1 MSPNE
6 RLIRRWFEEVWNQN
20 RTATIDELLAE
31 DIVVHGHVP
40 EIRGREA
47 FKKLYHV
54 FRAALPD
61 MRITPEFVFGSGDLI
76 AAHCKVEGTQTGELF
91 GIQPSNRLVAF
102 TGISIGRVR
111 EGVFVEGWDQYN
123 FLELYGQL
131 DALEHVSALLKNSLV
146 PLSDLKTEAPEG

>member
-6 RLIRRWFEEVWNQN
+6 QLIQRWFDEVWNQN
-20 RTATIDELLAE
+20 RVAAIDELLAE
-31 DIVVHGHVP
+31 DIVIHGHVP

-47 FKKLYHV
+47 FKELYRV

-61 MRITPEFVFGSGDLI
+61 MRITPELIFGSGDLV

-91 GIQPSNRLVAF
+91 GIQPRNRPVTF
-102 TGISIGRVR
+102 SGISIGRVR
-111 EGVFVEGWDQYN
+111 DGVFVEGWDQYN

-131 DALEHVSALLKNSLV
+131 DALADISALLK
-146 PLSDLKTEAPEG
+146 TRR